1 MKRPKSEANRFGR
14 VERHEICT
22 RKRSNGTCSERSE
35 ELMFLS
41 KIKKRCFQT
50 GATSLK
56 LIGRMLIEL
65 RKICGSDVW
74 KEIKVKKYDIENN
87 S

>member
-1 MKRPKSEANRFGR
+1 MTFA
-14 VERHEICT
+14 HESAPT
-22 RKRSNGTCSERSE
+22 GTCSVRSE
-35 ELMFLS
+35 KLMFRS

-74 KEIKVKKYDIENN
+74 KEIKVKKYNIDNN
-87 S
+87 SWAHVYMEVPFECSTR